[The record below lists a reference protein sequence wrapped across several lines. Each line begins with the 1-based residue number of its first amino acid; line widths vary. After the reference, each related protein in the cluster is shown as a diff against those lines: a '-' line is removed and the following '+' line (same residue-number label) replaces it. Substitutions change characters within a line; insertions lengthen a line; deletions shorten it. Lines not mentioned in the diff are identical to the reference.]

1 MKREDVVAGR
11 MYTRVQRTNGGVFKV
26 GSQCFVTEVDEYKI
40 VIARP
45 SLADLDRDVPEM
57 YLNGYWFDI
66 GDFAADFE
74 PYEC

>member
-1 MKREDVVAGR
+1 MKREDVASGR
-11 MYTRVQRTNGGVFKV
+11 MYTRVQISNGGMFKI
-26 GSQCFVTEVDEYKI
+26 GSQCYVIEVDEYKV

-45 SLADLDRDVPEM
+45 SLAGLDRDVQEM
-57 YLNGYWFDI
+57 YLNGYWFEI